1 MVPTIIDTSN
11 RKTLFF
17 EAQFYRKTHLILLK
31 MVENG
36 ILLYV
41 NSVEN
46 GKYGIINL
54 VENGISTKNIWWGL
68 N

>member
-1 MVPTIIDTSN
+1 
-11 RKTLFF
+11 
-17 EAQFYRKTHLILLK
+17 

-36 ILLYV
+36 KYCII

-54 VENGISTKNIWWGL
+54 VENGISSLKHLVENMKTLSLHQNQRLWQRI
-68 N
+68 